1 MLTSIPKISDL
12 TKNNFVKLNLAQNDE
27 KVRSKYFSASF
38 RSFGVKLTCSLPK
51 GFQKEAL
58 PFIKLSIYFGF
69 NNFRNASPMRPYF
82 FFRNWKFHVETKIA
96 KEIQGKF
103 YGFLDNLI

>member
-1 MLTSIPKISDL
+1 MLTSSPKISDL
-12 TKNNFVKLNLAQNDE
+12 IKNNFVKLNLAQNDE

-38 RSFGVKLTCSLPK
+38 KSFAVKLTRSLPN

-69 NNFRNASPMRPYF
+69 NNFRNASPMRSF
-82 FFRNWKFHVETKIA
+82 FFSEIGNFMSKPKLQKKCRRNSMVFSI
-96 KEIQGKF
+96 F
-103 YGFLDNLI
+103 

>member
-1 MLTSIPKISDL
+1 MSDL
-12 TKNNFVKLNLAQNDE
+12 IKNNFVKLNLAQNDE

-38 RSFGVKLTCSLPK
+38 KSSGVKLTRSLPN

-69 NNFRNASPMRPYF
+69 NNFRNASPMRSFF
-82 FFRNWKFHVETKIA
+82 FFRNWKFHVKTKIA
-96 KEIQGKF
+96 KEMQEKF
-103 YGFLDNLI
+103 YGFFDILI